1 MNVPLECEVYV
12 ENCNAQ
18 RKVTRFTKQ
27 IVELSHD
34 KYNRL
39 SLYIPPRSRKPH
51 TFLVGMSY
59 FIFVHSFPQL
69 ENNIV
74 GIFHSRMDEGKVTL
88 HLKLPTVFI
97 YIREAQP
104 SSLDL
109 FVSVLLQY
117 QNDPFGFNLEDF
129 INHSQAKTLNN
140 RFGDS

>member
-51 TFLVGMSY
+51 TFL
-59 FIFVHSFPQL
+59 L